1 MHRHS
6 PYCKRKGKCRFG
18 YDENSI
24 VSNTYIDETSN
35 RVVYRRREEED
46 LKVVPYNPRLTKEF
60 KAHINVE
67 RTQGGGAVAY
77 LMKYAF
83 KPPKPTEVRIQS
95 QTELS
100 PSEANSEATNQNDI
114 REYMRARR
122 IGSVEAAWRLLEFRN
137 VAVIPKIEKYAVYL
151 PGERKTILR
160 NPNNPPILST
170 SPLERYFLRPSDYT
184 HIDFLT
190 YMEIAKL

>member
-1 MHRHS
+1 
-6 PYCKRKGKCRFG
+6 
-18 YDENSI
+18 
-24 VSNTYIDETSN
+24 
-35 RVVYRRREEED
+35 
-46 LKVVPYNPRLTKEF
+46 LKVVQYNPRLAKEF
-60 KAHINVE
+60 KAHKNAE
-67 RTQGGGAVAY
+67 RTQGGRAIAY
-77 LMKYAF
+77 LMKYTF

-100 PSEANSEATNQNDI
+100 PSEANSETKNQNQI
-114 REYMRARR
+114 RDYMRARR

-137 VAVIPKIEKYAVYL
+137 VARIPKVEEYAVYL